1 MKKYGSDVEIAVY
14 LDVVP
19 DNKNTVKEYNKI
31 KEYLD
36 TLRNHKVVIL
46 PIPCMEFIKNK
57 VINDCTTSSLV

>member
-1 MKKYGSDVEIAVY
+1 MKKYGSAVEIAIY

-19 DNKNTVKEYNKI
+19 DNKNTLKEYNKI

-46 PIPCMEFIKNK
+46 PIPCIEYYFLMSIHGR
-57 VINDCTTSSLV
+57 